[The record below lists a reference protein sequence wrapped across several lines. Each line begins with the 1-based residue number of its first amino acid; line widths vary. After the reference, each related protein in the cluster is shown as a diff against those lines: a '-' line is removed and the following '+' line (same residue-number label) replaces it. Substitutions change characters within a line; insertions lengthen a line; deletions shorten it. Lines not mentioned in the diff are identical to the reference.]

1 MPGKALR
8 RPKVRRV
15 KHSGMDRPI
24 HSHRVGTMHP
34 NPIIEFQRWFQ
45 AAQSAGSKLPEAMTL
60 ATATRQGKPSARM
73 VLLKGVSERGFTFFT
88 NYESRK
94 SRELDNNP
102 YVALVFHWNTLER
115 QVRVEGRVQKI
126 SPAESYEYFKT
137 RPRGSR
143 LAAWISDQST
153 PIPSRKF
160 LENRMHELEVKF
172 SGEDI
177 PLPPFWGGYLVVPSR
192 IEFWLGQPNRLHDR
206 FSYSRLKN
214 GKWKM
219 VRLAP

>member
-1 MPGKALR
+1 
-8 RPKVRRV
+8 
-15 KHSGMDRPI
+15 MDRPI
-24 HSHRVGTMHP
+24 HPHRVGTLDP
-34 NPIIEFQRWFQ
+34 NPIIEFQHWFQ
-45 AAQSAGSKLPEAMTL
+45 AAHSAGLKLPEAMTL

-73 VLLKGVSERGFTFFT
+73 VLLKGVNERGFIFFT

-94 SRELDNNP
+94 SRELDDNP
-102 YVALVFHWNTLER
+102 YAALVFHWNTLER

-160 LENRMHELEVKF
+160 LENRMRELELKF
-172 SGEDI
+172 AGEDI

-192 IEFWLGQPNRLHDR
+192 MEFWLGQPSRLHDR